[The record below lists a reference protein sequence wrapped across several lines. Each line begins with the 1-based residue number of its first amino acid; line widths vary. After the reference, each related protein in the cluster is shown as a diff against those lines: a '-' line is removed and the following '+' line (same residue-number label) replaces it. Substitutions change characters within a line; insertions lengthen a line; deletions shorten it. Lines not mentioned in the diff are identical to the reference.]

1 MKIESKGGVHT
12 THDGLDH
19 GDDDEELLLDEQEA
33 SQEGIGGRGLVTQT
47 GLVVREALREESRA
61 GDDLDDQDADDHEH
75 LAEREEDDREEP
87 EYRYFDGTR
96 AGDDF
101 SQGAQQPAPS
111 SPHER
116 VAGTIMTEGG
126 PIDVSMAADYPFSAD
141 DATNAASSEDDN
153 TGGTASSKSQPVR
166 EPELPEL
173 QIDTQRRTAGTRR
186 LQPDAASPLPA
197 TTPPT
202 TTSAAARSSGRP
214 RSSRKKPLPTSAT
227 PDGPHLQRNPQ

>member
-33 SQEGIGGRGLVTQT
+33 SQEGIGGRGRVTQT
-47 GLVVREALREESRA
+47 GLVVREAVREESRA
-61 GDDLDDQDADDHEH
+61 GDDLDDQDADDLEH
-75 LAEREEDDREEP
+75 LAEREVGDREEP

-96 AGDDF
+96 PGDDF

-111 SPHER
+111 SPLER
-116 VAGTIMTEGG
+116 VVGTIMTEGG

-153 TGGTASSKSQPVR
+153 TEGTAS
-166 EPELPEL
+166 
-173 QIDTQRRTAGTRR
+173 
-186 LQPDAASPLPA
+186 
-197 TTPPT
+197 
-202 TTSAAARSSGRP
+202 
-214 RSSRKKPLPTSAT
+214 
-227 PDGPHLQRNPQ
+227 